1 MKFEKH
7 TVLAG
12 HSGSVYSLLP
22 FGAAGLFTGGGDR
35 LVAQWDLN
43 HPEEGMMLA
52 KTNDIIYSL
61 LQIPDGPL
69 LVGQA
74 AGGIHVI
81 DTVARKEERLLQY
94 HRAGIFNMMHLPA
107 SNTIL
112 TLSGDGELGV
122 MNDQD
127 LSLQKIYT
135 LGGGKLRAISIQHE
149 KGLVAIG
156 SGDGRVRIFSLT
168 GMEELVAWQAHTE
181 QYSVN
186 AVCFSPDGK
195 WLLTGSR
202 DAHLKVY
209 DINNG
214 FALVKD
220 IPAHN
225 YAIYAIEYS
234 PDGSCFATASRDKT
248 IKIWDPHS
256 LEVLQRIDKERE
268 GGHVNSVN
276 KLVWHPHSSQLIS
289 ASDDR
294 SVLVWNRVD

>member
-7 TVLAG
+7 AVLAG
-12 HSGSVYSLLP
+12 HSGSVYTLLP
-22 FGAAGLFTGGGDR
+22 FGNTGLYSGGGDR

-94 HRAGIFNMMHLPA
+94 HRAGIFNMMHLPV

-122 MNDQD
+122 LNDQD
-127 LSLQKIYT
+127 LSLKKIYT
-135 LGGGKLRAISIQHE
+135 LGGGKLRAISIQPE
-149 KGLVAIG
+149 KGLLAIG

-168 GMEELVAWQAHTE
+168 GMEELVAWQAHAE
-181 QYSVN
+181 QFSVN
-186 AVCFSPDGK
+186 AVCISPDGN

-214 FALVKD
+214 FTLVKD

-225 YAIYAIEYS
+225 YAIYAIEYC

-276 KLVWHPHSSQLIS
+276 KLVWHPYSSQLIS